1 MHKKR
6 YIFKF
11 ASEVTTE
18 IKKQGLCCIVL
29 LFSFDL
35 KILSAHTSYH
45 KPLWLPIKDME
56 NNFTLLEGVFIIN
69 AIVID
74 IIIIIPAPTLIY
86 K

>member
-1 MHKKR
+1 VHKKR

-35 KILSAHTSYH
+35 K
-45 KPLWLPIKDME
+45 
-56 NNFTLLEGVFIIN
+56 
-69 AIVID
+69 
-74 IIIIIPAPTLIY
+74 TLISPYVISQTFMASY
-86 K
+86 KRHGK